1 MTPAPSL
8 MILSLIGHSAI
19 STSLEGTT
27 LTSTTLTGTTLAWST
42 TLAGTTLASTSLAGM
57 TLAYHKDKVYVIYL
71 TYNIKDSTKMQ
82 GETGKPSN
90 HDHQQSSL
98 NQILH
103 QGEQAF

>member
-1 MTPAPSL
+1 
-8 MILSLIGHSAI
+8 
-19 STSLEGTT
+19 
-27 LTSTTLTGTTLAWST
+27 
-42 TLAGTTLASTSLAGM
+42 M
-57 TLAYHKDKVYVIYL
+57 TLAYHKDKVYVTYL

-82 GETGKPSN
+82 GEPGKPSN